1 MKEKDERNLTVIDGV
16 KVEDK
21 IDTEKK
27 ASRQTNPIV
36 KKLLEFHNE
45 SAGKF
50 SVIDLFKK

>member
-16 KVEDK
+16 KVEEK
-21 IDTEKK
+21 TDTEKK